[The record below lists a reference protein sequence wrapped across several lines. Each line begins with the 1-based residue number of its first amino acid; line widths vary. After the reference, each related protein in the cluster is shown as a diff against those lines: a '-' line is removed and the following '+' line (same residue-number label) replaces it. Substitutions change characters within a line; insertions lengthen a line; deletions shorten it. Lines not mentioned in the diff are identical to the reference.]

1 MKDKFSRY
9 TTRTTASRFREGKAK
24 IKGILYGIKGK
35 GKVLFAI
42 ISEKAVTYGSRLR
55 ISMLALPPGFCGDD
69 RGLTEAEWNDL
80 RGRVKEVLASY
91 YPGLPI
97 QRDEEWSS
105 DSKFWFRAKGYV
117 LFEEL
122 VPNDKPTEEQEAS
135 SIPDRLR
142 QVCNVH
148 IFAKIAWPHR
158 LLHEAAEEIE
168 RLQRLLD
175 AEEAALKQ
183 ERAVRKNLQN
193 VIVSRWGAE
202 SVSRCVAEIREVE
215 DGLGPLGPINDYRL
229 AQIIS
234 SNVQLPA
241 ELVIAQ
247 ERDKI
252 RALLAG
258 NDGQADKKADEEAE
272 KEEQG
277 AVVSTRCFACGC
289 VTPGVY
295 HCVRGRF
302 YCSSC
307 YHGLPENYGKPT
319 QITPL

>member
-55 ISMLALPPGFCGDD
+55 ISMLAFPPGFCGDD

-158 LLHEAAEEIE
+158 LLYEAAEEIE
-168 RLQRLLD
+168 RLQ
-175 AEEAALKQ
+175 
-183 ERAVRKNLQN
+183 N
-193 VIVSRWGAE
+193 
-202 SVSRCVAEIREVE
+202 
-215 DGLGPLGPINDYRL
+215 
-229 AQIIS
+229 
-234 SNVQLPA
+234 
-241 ELVIAQ
+241 
-247 ERDKI
+247 
-252 RALLAG
+252 LLAG